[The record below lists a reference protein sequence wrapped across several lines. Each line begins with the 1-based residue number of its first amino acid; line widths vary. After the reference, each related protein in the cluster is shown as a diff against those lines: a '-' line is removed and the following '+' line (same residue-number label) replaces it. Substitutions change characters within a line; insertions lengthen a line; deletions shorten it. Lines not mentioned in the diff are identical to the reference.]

1 MRKRRR
7 VSVPTKYLFAGLS
20 VGCLLLMA
28 VTFLTEF
35 SGGPINTVAGYL
47 FVPIQ
52 KGISNAGG
60 WLRDRTDNFDALQDV
75 QAQNE
80 RLQTLV
86 DTLIEENSQLQQD
99 RYELAQL
106 RELYQLDQTYAD
118 YEKIAARIIGKD
130 AGNWFST
137 FIIDRGE
144 KDGILEGMN
153 VIAGS
158 GLVGIVTK
166 VGDNWAQVRSIIDD
180 MSNVSA
186 TVLSTSDPCFVKGDL
201 QLMNEGVIKII
212 QLKTEE
218 GTVHTGDKVLT
229 SHISDKY
236 QPGILIGYVND
247 VSLDSNNLT
256 YSGTLTPA
264 VDFEYLQTVLV
275 ITERKQIAGD
285 EN

>member
-7 VSVPTKYLFAGLS
+7 FSVPTKYLFAGLAF
-20 VGCLLLMA
+20 GCIVMMA
-28 VTFLTEF
+28 VSFLTGF
-35 SGGPINTVAGYL
+35 SGGAVNTIAGYL

-52 KGISNAGG
+52 RGIGSAGG
-60 WLRDRTDNFDALQDV
+60 WLRDRADNLEALQDV

-80 RLQTLV
+80 HLQELV

-99 RYELAQL
+99 RYELTEL
-106 RELYQLDQTYAD
+106 RELYQLDQTYEE

-137 FIIDRGE
+137 FVIDRGE
-144 KDGILEGMN
+144 SDGIAEGMN

-166 VGDNWAQVRSIIDD
+166 VGSNWAQVRSIIDD
-180 MSNVSA
+180 VSNVSA
-186 TVLSTSDPCFVKGDL
+186 TVLSTSDPRFVKGDL
-201 QLMNEGVIKII
+201 KLMNEGVIQIT

-218 GTVHTGDKVLT
+218 ERVHTGDKVLT

-236 QPGILIGYVND
+236 LPGILIGYVD
-247 VSLDSNNLT
+247 KIALDSNNLT
-256 YSGTLTPA
+256 WSGTLTPA
-264 VDFEYLQTVLV
+264 VDFEYLHTVLV
-275 ITERKQIAGD
+275 LTDLKQTAQ
-285 EN
+285 EE

>member
-7 VSVPTKYLFAGLS
+7 FSVPTKYVFGGL
-20 VGCLLLMA
+20 VAACFLLMA
-28 VTFLTEF
+28 ASFLTGF
-35 SGGPINTVAGYL
+35 DGGPINTAAGYL

-52 KGISNAGG
+52 KGIGTAGA
-60 WLRDRTDNFDALQDV
+60 WLRDRTDNFDSLQAAQELNEHL
-75 QAQNE
+75 QAQ
-80 RLQTLV
+80 V

-99 RYELAQL
+99 RYELAEL
-106 RELYQLDQTYAD
+106 RELYDLDQTYAE

-137 FIIDRGE
+137 FVIDRGE
-144 KDGILEGMN
+144 KDGVLEGMN

-166 VGDNWAQVRSIIDD
+166 VGSNWAQVRAIIDD
-180 MSNVSA
+180 MSNISA
-186 TVLSTSDPCFVKGDL
+186 TILSTSDPCFVKGDL
-201 QLMNEGVIKII
+201 QLMNEGVIRIT

-218 GTVHTGDKVLT
+218 GTVHTGDKILT

-256 YSGTLTPA
+256 YSGTMTPA
-264 VDFEYLQTVLV
+264 VDFEYLHTVLV
-275 ITERKQIAGD
+275 ITELKQTAQD
-285 EN
+285 EE